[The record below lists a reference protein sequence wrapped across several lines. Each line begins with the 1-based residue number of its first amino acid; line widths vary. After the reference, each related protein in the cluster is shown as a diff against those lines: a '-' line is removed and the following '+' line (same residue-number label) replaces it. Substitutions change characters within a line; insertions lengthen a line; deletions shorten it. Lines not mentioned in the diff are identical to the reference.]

1 MENHEH
7 DLKNWSIVEKETRTN
22 SATICATRQ
31 RQFVRCVNTAS
42 NPDATQSDRI
52 AAKTPAAEQQELFVR
67 NDRGRL
73 EPDGK
78 TRFAERSQCLFCTIP
93 ARCNTCESLAG
104 RGNHRGD
111 HLGDLY
117 AESVQTL
124 QSSFSAVSTPQ
135 TARVSAFFSIFGD
148 LQDSHSFAPLQ
159 SQFFSKKAASK
170 FWRMKNEISFAE

>member
-1 MENHEH
+1 MRKKGQSKNAQLAIFVKIRKNSSRNMENHEH
-7 DLKNWSIVEKETRTN
+7 DLKELVDRRKRTS

-52 AAKTPAAEQQELFVR
+52 AAKIPAAEQQELFVR

-111 HLGDLY
+111 DLGDLY
-117 AESVQTL
+117 AESGQTL
-124 QSSFSAVSTPQ
+124 QSSFSAVSKPT
-135 TARVSAFFSIFGD
+135 V
-148 LQDSHSFAPLQ
+148 
-159 SQFFSKKAASK
+159 AS
-170 FWRMKNEISFAE
+170 R